1 MDQFWFYFKL
11 GFDHVFDLNA
21 YDHLL
26 FFIAL
31 IVPYTFAN
39 WKRAF
44 WLVTLFAIGH
54 TISLILAT
62 YGVVHINASLVE
74 CLIPIT
80 IFITALFHVFTAGR
94 KNYKESYGLHFF
106 VTLFFGM
113 IHGLGFSSY
122 FRQVVA
128 SSSNKLVPLLEFA
141 LGIEAAQ
148 LLVVF
153 LVLLAAFILQT
164 IFRFNKRDWILVV
177 ASIVIGVVIPLLLET
192 CLRGS

>member
-11 GFDHVFDLNA
+11 GFDHVFNLNA

-26 FFIAL
+26 FFVAL
-31 IVPYTFAN
+31 IVPYTFAY

-54 TISLILAT
+54 TVSLILAT
-62 YGVVHINASLVE
+62 YGVVQINSGLVE

-94 KNYKESYGLHFF
+94 KNHNETFGLHFF
-106 VTLFFGM
+106 ATLFFGM
-113 IHGLGFSSY
+113 IHGLGFSTY
-122 FRQVVA
+122 FRQIVE
-128 SSSNKLVPLLEFA
+128 SSSNKIVPLLEFA

-148 LLVVF
+148 LIVVF
-153 LVLLAAFILQT
+153 IVLVLAFILQT
-164 IFRFNKRDWILVV
+164 IFRFNKRDWVLVV
-177 ASIVIGVVIPLLLET
+177 ASIVIGIVIPMLMQT
-192 CLRGS
+192 CFVI

>member
-11 GFDHVFDLNA
+11 GFDHVFNFNA

-26 FFIAL
+26 FFVAL
-31 IVPYTFAN
+31 IVPYTFAH

-54 TISLILAT
+54 TVSLFLAT
-62 YGVVHINASLVE
+62 YGVVRINSNLVE

-94 KNYKESYGLHFF
+94 KNYKETFGLHFF
-106 VTLFFGM
+106 ATLFFGM
-113 IHGLGFSSY
+113 IHGLGFSTY
-122 FRQVVA
+122 FRQIVE
-128 SSSNKLVPLLEFA
+128 SSTNKFVPLLEFA

-148 LLVVF
+148 LIVVF
-153 LVLLAAFILQT
+153 IVLIVAFILQT
-164 IFRFNKRDWILVV
+164 IFRFNKRDWVLVV
-177 ASIVIGVVIPLLLET
+177 ASIVVGVVIPMLLRT
-192 CLRGS
+192 CFLG

>member
-11 GFDHVFDLNA
+11 GFDHVFDFNA

-26 FFIAL
+26 FFVAL

-54 TISLILAT
+54 TVSLLLAT
-62 YGVVHINASLVE
+62 YGVVHINSSLVE

-80 IFITALFHVFTAGR
+80 IFSTALFHVFTAGR
-94 KNYKESYGLHFF
+94 KNYSEKFGLHFF

-113 IHGLGFSSY
+113 IHGLGFSTY
-122 FRQVVA
+122 FRQIID
-128 SSSNKLVPLLEFA
+128 SSTQKFVPLLEFA

-148 LLVVF
+148 LIVVF
-153 LVLLAAFILQT
+153 LVLLVAFILQT
-164 IFRFNKRDWILVV
+164 VFRFNKRDWVLVV
-177 ASIVIGVVIPLLLET
+177 ASIVIGVVIPMLVEI
-192 CLRGS
+192 CFMG

>member
-11 GFDHVFDLNA
+11 GFDHVFNFHA

-31 IVPYTFAN
+31 IVPFTFAN

-54 TISLILAT
+54 TTTLLLAT
-62 YGVVHINASLVE
+62 YGIVRINSSLVE

-80 IFITALFHVFTAGR
+80 ILVTALFHVFTAGR
-94 KNYKESYGLHFF
+94 KNQKETFGLHFF
-106 VTLFFGM
+106 ATLFFGM
-113 IHGLGFSSY
+113 IHGLGFSTY
-122 FRQVVA
+122 FRQMVD
-128 SSSNKLVPLLEFA
+128 SSSNKLLPLLEFA

-148 LLVVF
+148 LIVVF
-153 LVLLAAFILQT
+153 ILLLLAFVLQT
-164 IFRFNKRDWILVV
+164 IFRFNKRDWVLVISSI
-177 ASIVIGVVIPLLLET
+177 AIGIVIPMLLRT
-192 CLRGS
+192 CLAG

>member
-11 GFDHVFDLNA
+11 GFDHVFNFNA

-26 FFIAL
+26 FFVAL
-31 IVPYTFAN
+31 IVPYTFAH

-54 TISLILAT
+54 TVSLLLAT
-62 YGVVHINASLVE
+62 YGVVRINSSLVE

-94 KNYKESYGLHFF
+94 KNYKETFGLHFF
-106 VTLFFGM
+106 ATLFFGM
-113 IHGLGFSSY
+113 IHGLGFSTY
-122 FRQVVA
+122 FRQIVE
-128 SSSNKLVPLLEFA
+128 SSTNKFVPLLEFA

-148 LLVVF
+148 LIVVFIVLVV
-153 LVLLAAFILQT
+153 AFILQT
-164 IFRFNKRDWILVV
+164 IFRFNKRDWVLVV
-177 ASIVIGVVIPLLLET
+177 ASIVIGVVIPMLLRT
-192 CLRGS
+192 CFLG

>member
-11 GFDHVFDLNA
+11 GFDHVFNFQA

-31 IVPYTFAN
+31 IVPFTFAN

-54 TISLILAT
+54 TATLLLAT
-62 YGVVHINASLVE
+62 YGIVRINASLVE

-80 IFITALFHVFTAGR
+80 ILVTALFHVFTAGR
-94 KNYKESYGLHFF
+94 KNQKETFGLHFF
-106 VTLFFGM
+106 ATLFFGM
-113 IHGLGFSSY
+113 IHGLGFSTY
-122 FRQVVA
+122 FRQMVD
-128 SSSNKLVPLLEFA
+128 SSSNKLLPLLEFA

-148 LLVVF
+148 LIVVF
-153 LVLLAAFILQT
+153 ILLVLAFVLQT
-164 IFRFNKRDWILVV
+164 IFRFNKRDWVLVISSI
-177 ASIVIGVVIPLLLET
+177 AIGIVIPMLLRT
-192 CLRGS
+192 CLVG

>member
-11 GFDHVFDLNA
+11 GFDHVFNFNA

-31 IVPYTFAN
+31 IVPYTVAQ

-54 TISLILAT
+54 TISLLLST
-62 YGVVHINASLVE
+62 YGVVRINSALVE
-74 CLIPIT
+74 CLIPVT
-80 IFITALFHVFTAGR
+80 IFVTALYHVFTAGR
-94 KNYKESYGLHFF
+94 KNHKETFGIQFL
-106 VTLFFGM
+106 VTLIFGI
-113 IHGLGFSSY
+113 IHGLGFSAY
-122 FRQVVA
+122 FRQIVE

-153 LVLLAAFILQT
+153 IVLVLAFILQT
-164 IFRFNKRDWILVV
+164 IFRFNKRDWVLVI
-177 ASIVIGVVIPLLLET
+177 ASIVIGVVLPMLFSSCFL
-192 CLRGS
+192 